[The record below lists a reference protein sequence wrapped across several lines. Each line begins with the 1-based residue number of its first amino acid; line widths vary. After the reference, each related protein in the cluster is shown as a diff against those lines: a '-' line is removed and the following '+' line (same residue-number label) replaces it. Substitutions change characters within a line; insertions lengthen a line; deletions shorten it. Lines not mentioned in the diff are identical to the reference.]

1 MRSDSAWANPP
12 DIGEKRKLADQKKR
26 AVRAVQLRPRRAG
39 ILSDPRVPQGVF
51 CFQPRGWGNHH
62 QRADKVFGHCRHVTP
77 VVAWERVIPTLDL
90 AEQGR
95 LRVRKKR
102 KVPAQDTWP
111 WSLLPRCEL
120 KREARGMS
128 SCESGIDTPKASQ
141 IGRPLATTYPP
152 PARIRDSRLLP
163 PPAGEHLGGH
173 IFGRSTGRAHGARL
187 RHPRKTEVADLN
199 VRVQRRGAVAGGI

>member
-77 VVAWERVIPTLDL
+77 VVAGERVIPTLDL

-95 LRVRKKR
+95 LRVRKER
-102 KVPAQDTWP
+102 KVSAQDTWP

-128 SCESGIDTPKASQ
+128 SCESGIDTPKASR

-163 PPAGEHLGGH
+163 PP
-173 IFGRSTGRAHGARL
+173 RW
-187 RHPRKTEVADLN
+187 
-199 VRVQRRGAVAGGI
+199 